1 MKIKHAKSRYLIIV
15 LLVKSLKIISKKHS
29 GRYRE
34 EKERKWDDD
43 ELVVSAKMQ
52 EAILLPKIP
61 GLKVVLFCKRIVLLN
76 EICAPIGGC
85 MKGWKEKATGVL
97 WHEARLSKEYHHQM

>member
-15 LLVKSLKIISKKHS
+15 LLVKSLKIIFKKHS
-29 GRYRE
+29 DRYRE
-34 EKERKWDDD
+34 EKERNWDND
-43 ELVVSAKMQ
+43 ELVVSAEMQ

-61 GLKVVLFCKRIVLLN
+61 GMKVVLFCKRIVLLN
-76 EICAPIGGC
+76 EIYAPIGGS
-85 MKGWKEKATGVL
+85 MKERKEKATAVL